1 VPAGQDH
8 RNDVAGGDGHL
19 ASGAPYDL
27 VVTGATILTGAPS
40 GQVIHDAVLAVKDG
54 RFVRIEPATVGAAPL
69 LSAKTLHL
77 AGRVIT
83 PGLVNVHTHANLSM
97 VRGVAED
104 LGFAPAYTPGIPQ
117 GHMVGPDEAYA
128 IARLGALEAL
138 LFGSTLIN
146 DTFVHADV
154 VTPAMAEIGL
164 RVWSCARIHDVDFS
178 GVSVGRWEHVD
189 AIGERTLQ
197 DALDLAERYEGKSGG
212 RIGVQLAA
220 HAPDTCST
228 PFLKRIARA
237 AEEKGLRVTTH
248 LSQSKVELARIRER
262 DGLSPPEL
270 LDAVGLLNDRLTAAH
285 CIHVTE
291 DDIARI
297 GRAGIHVAHIAKGNA
312 TGATIAPTHRLRA
325 AGAKLALGT
334 DNMHADMV
342 EVMRWALAVGRIQLG
357 SVTDDWQPET
367 VFEMATMAGAR
378 AIGLEDEIG
387 SIEIGKRADFVAFDF
402 RRPHL
407 TPMTNA
413 LGNLVHVA
421 QGRDVELVAV
431 DGAIVVEDGR
441 PTQVDA
447 DEIRRE
453 AGVAIEA
460 LWRRA
465 GEPR

>member
-1 VPAGQDH
+1 MPEP
-8 RNDVAGGDGHL
+8 L
-19 ASGAPYDL
+19 YDL
-27 VVTGATILTGAPS
+27 VVTGPIVLTGDPTTPI
-40 GQVIHDAVLAVKDG
+40 IHDAVIAISNG
-54 RFVRIEPATVGAAPL
+54 RFARIAAATKETGPPL
-69 LSAKTLHL
+69 QARRTVHL
-77 AGRVIT
+77 PGRVIT

-117 GHMVGPDEAYA
+117 GHMVSEDEAYA
-128 IARLGALEAL
+128 ISRLGALEAL

-146 DTFVHADV
+146 DTFVHADI

-164 RVWSCARIHDVDFS
+164 RVWSCGRIHDVDFS
-178 GVSVGRWEHVD
+178 GVSLGRWEHVD
-189 AIGERTLQ
+189 AIGDRTLQ
-197 DALDLAERYEGKSGG
+197 DALDLAARYEGRSDA

-228 PFLKRIARA
+228 PFLRRIAEA
-237 AEEKGLRVTTH
+237 ADNAGLRVTTH

-262 DGLSPPEL
+262 DDISPPEL
-270 LDAVGLLNDRLTAAH
+270 LDEVGLLNDRLTAAH
-285 CIHVTE
+285 CIHVSD

-312 TGATIAPTHRLRA
+312 TGATIAPTHKLRK

-357 SVTDDWQPET
+357 AVTPDWQPET

-378 AIGLEDEIG
+378 AMGLENEIG
-387 SIEIGKRADFVAFDF
+387 SIEVGKRADFVAFDF
-402 RRPHL
+402 RQPHL
-407 TPMTNA
+407 TPATNP

-431 DGAIVVEDGR
+431 EGELVVEDGR
-441 PTQVDA
+441 PTRVDA
-447 DEIRRE
+447 DLIRRE
-453 AGVAIEA
+453 ATDAIA
-460 LWRRA
+460 SLWARA
-465 GEPR
+465 RGH

>member
-1 VPAGQDH
+1 MSEP
-8 RNDVAGGDGHL
+8 L
-19 ASGAPYDL
+19 YDL
-27 VVTGATILTGAPS
+27 VITGATVLTGAPAS
-40 GQVIHDAVLAVKDG
+40 HAIDDAVIAISDG
-54 RFVRIEPATVGAAPL
+54 RFARIEAATKDAAPL
-69 LSAKTLHL
+69 RARRSLHL
-77 AGRVIT
+77 PGRVVT
-83 PGLVNVHTHANLSM
+83 PGLINVHTHANLSM

-117 GHMVGPDEAYA
+117 GHMVTPDEAYA

-154 VTPAMAEIGL
+154 VTPAMADIGL
-164 RVWSCARIHDVDFS
+164 RVWSCGRIHDVDFS
-178 GVSVGRWEHVD
+178 GVSIGRWDHVD
-189 AIGERTLQ
+189 AIGDRTLGE
-197 DALDLAERYEGKSGG
+197 AIALAERYDGKSSD

-228 PFLKRIARA
+228 PFLRRIAQA
-237 AEEKGLRVTTH
+237 AEQTGLRVTTH

-270 LDAVGLLNDRLTAAH
+270 LDDVGLLNDRLTAAH
-285 CIHVTE
+285 CIHVS
-291 DDIARI
+291 DGDIARI
-297 GRAGIHVAHIAKGNA
+297 GRAGVHVAHIAKGNA

-325 AGAKLALGT
+325 AGAKLTLGT

-357 SVTDDWQPET
+357 AVTSDWQPET
-367 VFEMATMAGAR
+367 VFEMATLAGAR
-378 AIGLEDEIG
+378 AMGLEDDIG

-421 QGRDVELVAV
+421 QGRDVEVVAV
-431 DGAIVVEDGR
+431 DGELMVEDGK
-441 PTQVDA
+441 PTRVDA
-447 DEIRRE
+447 EAIRRD
-453 AGVAIEA
+453 AALAIEA
-460 LWRRA
+460 LWTRA
-465 GEPR
+465 RGS

>member
-1 VPAGQDH
+1 MPEPIAEPLH
-8 RNDVAGGDGHL
+8 
-19 ASGAPYDL
+19 DL
-27 VVTGATILTGAPS
+27 VITGATVLTGAPAPH
-40 GQVIHDAVLAVKDG
+40 VIADAVVAISQG
-54 RFVRIEPATVGAAPL
+54 RFTRVEPAAKDAAPPR
-69 LSAKTLHL
+69 ARRTLHL
-77 AGRVIT
+77 PGRVIT
-83 PGLVNVHTHANLSM
+83 PGLVNIHTHANLSM

-117 GHMVGPDEAYA
+117 GHMVTPDEAYA

-146 DTFVHADV
+146 DTFVHADI

-164 RVWSCARIHDVDFS
+164 RVWSCGRIHDVDFS

-189 AIGERTLQ
+189 AIGERTLAE
-197 DALDLAERYEGKSGG
+197 ALALAGRYEGKSNG

-228 PFLKRIARA
+228 PFLRRIARA
-237 AEEKGLRVTTH
+237 AEDTGLRVTTH

-262 DGLSPPEL
+262 DGRTPPEL
-270 LDAVGLLNDRLTAAH
+270 LDEVGLLNDRLTAAH
-285 CIHVTE
+285 CIHVSE
-291 DDIARI
+291 SDIARI

-325 AGAKLALGT
+325 AGARLALGT

-342 EVMRWALAVGRIQLG
+342 EVMRWALCVGRIQLG
-357 SVTDDWQPET
+357 AVTPDWQPET
-367 VFEMATMAGAR
+367 VFEMATMGGAR
-378 AIGLEDEIG
+378 AMGLEREIG
-387 SIEIGKRADFVAFDF
+387 SIEVGKRADLVGFDF

-407 TPMTNA
+407 TPATNP

-431 DGAIVVEDGR
+431 DGEVMVEDGK
-441 PTQVDA
+441 PTRVDA
-447 DEIRRE
+447 DAIRRE
-453 AGVAIEA
+453 AAIAIDA
-460 LWRRA
+460 LWKRA
-465 GEPR
+465 RGS